1 MSPGGNSGRTLP
13 RLLTWPVDA
22 AVTVALWTYFTFG
35 FVVLVAPLYLLAAA
49 LATDRARACQRLN
62 SLFFRGF
69 FGLCRLLMPRQRWEV
84 DPALEAV
91 SGSVV
96 VCNHL
101 SYLDPLLLI
110 ALFPRHT
117 TVVKDRLFRI
127 PVFGAV
133 LRLSGHLASTSLGP
147 EAERT
152 LEQLE
157 RLPAFL
163 AGGGNLF
170 VFPEGT
176 RSRDGAVGP
185 LNAGALPLRHLPGQ
199 HDHGEASGAVHPG
212 VRPAGLLGQGA
223 DDADAGAAGAGGP
236 AGGGGALTT
245 LLPHNLLDLTD
256 LFLDFAGQLFAGTFG
271 FQLRIIAEFPGD
283 LLNLAF
289 RLVKRSFRLVL
300 HARFHGFPSPR
311 ILV

>member
-1 MSPGGNSGRTLP
+1 
-13 RLLTWPVDA
+13 VDA
-22 AVTVALWTYFTFG
+22 AVTVALWAYFTLG

-49 LATDRARACQRLN
+49 LSSDRARACQRLN

-69 FGLCRLLMPRQRWEV
+69 FGLCRMLMPRQRWEV
-84 DPALEAV
+84 DPALAGV
-91 SGSVV
+91 AGSVV

-101 SYLDPLLLI
+101 SYLDPLLMI

-127 PVFGAV
+127 PVLGLV
-133 LRLSGHLASTSLGP
+133 LRLSGYLAATSLGP
-147 EAERT
+147 ESERT

-185 LNAGALPLRHLPGQ
+185 LNAGAFKIARLCRAPVAVAAIENTQLLFTPGRFLF
-199 HDHGEASGAVHPG
+199 DTCRANTIT
-212 VRPAGLLGQGA
+212 VRLLARLTPAYDRPDFSTRALMAEVRALLEPAARQAEDATYRQG
-223 DDADAGAAGAGGP
+223 
-236 AGGGGALTT
+236 
-245 LLPHNLLDLTD
+245 
-256 LFLDFAGQLFAGTFG
+256 
-271 FQLRIIAEFPGD
+271 
-283 LLNLAF
+283 
-289 RLVKRSFRLVL
+289 S
-300 HARFHGFPSPR
+300 
-311 ILV
+311 

>member
-1 MSPGGNSGRTLP
+1 VSPDGSSGRTLP
-13 RLLTWPVDA
+13 RFLTWPADA
-22 AVTVALWTYFTFG
+22 AVTVVLWIYFTLG
-35 FVVLVAPLYLLAAA
+35 FVVLIAPLYLLVVAP
-49 LATDRARACQRLN
+49 ATDRARACQRLN
-62 SLFFRGF
+62 HLFFRGF
-69 FGLCRLLMPRQRWEV
+69 FRLCRVLMPLQRWQV
-84 DPALEAV
+84 DPALAGV
-91 SGSVV
+91 AGSVV

-127 PVFGAV
+127 PIFGGV
-133 LRLSGHLASTSLGP
+133 LRLSGYLASTSLGP

-185 LNAGALPLRHLPGQ
+185 LNAGAFKIARLCRAPVAVAAIENTQRLFTPGRFLFDACRANTITVRLLTQ
-199 HDHGEASGAVHPG
+199 FAPAYDRPDFSARALMAEARA
-212 VRPAGLLGQGA
+212 LLEA
-223 DDADAGAAGAGGP
+223 
-236 AGGGGALTT
+236 T
-245 LLPHNLLDLTD
+245 
-256 LFLDFAGQLFAGTFG
+256 
-271 FQLRIIAEFPGD
+271 
-283 LLNLAF
+283 
-289 RLVKRSFRLVL
+289 
-300 HARFHGFPSPR
+300 
-311 ILV
+311 